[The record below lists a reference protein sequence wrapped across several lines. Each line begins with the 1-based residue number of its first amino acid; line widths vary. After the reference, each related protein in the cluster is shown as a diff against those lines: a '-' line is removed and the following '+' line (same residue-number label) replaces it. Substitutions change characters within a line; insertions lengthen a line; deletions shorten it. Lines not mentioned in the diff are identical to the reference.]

1 MKKLLKIAVLLVIFG
16 GAAFFFYENKNEVAK
31 WIEQLKPDP
40 MRNNTYEKGQC
51 TYYVFDKV
59 KKDGN
64 LISNHWG
71 DAENWA
77 KDAKKDGY
85 VVNHQPAEHALMQT
99 TKGKLGHVAYIEHVN
114 KDGSFDG
121 VEGLRVPKS
130 LLYPKVKMTQAE
142 KDEFDIL
149 QEDESVRTLSDVF
162 CKLDELNYNGFPHLS
177 EWFLLNPIKQTQA
190 QIEFARA
197 WADPSLIEV
206 IPEKRWNVKVAPFE
220 RTKRYYYKGDKGLLG
235 EGDSCN
241 NQYEFQQ
248 FTADELK
255 EYGLDDDMY
264 EKVEVKEK

>member
-1 MKKLLKIAVLLVIFG
+1 MTKYYRVCSQEQWEWLKNKLEIEDDLHVSNFPVTILYGDVICGIYRYHDDPEPLIEISQMMEDEKMANEDYVVIRDDDLLKLKDENNDLIFM
-16 GAAFFFYENKNEVAK
+16 
-31 WIEQLKPDP
+31 I
-40 MRNNTYEKGQC
+40 
-51 TYYVFDKV
+51 
-59 KKDGN
+59 
-64 LISNHWG
+64 H
-71 DAENWA
+71 
-77 KDAKKDGY
+77 
-85 VVNHQPAEHALMQT
+85 
-99 TKGKLGHVAYIEHVN
+99 

-220 RTKRYYYKGDKGLLG
+220 RTKRYYCKGDKGLLG

-248 FTADELK
+248 FTTDELK
-255 EYGLDDDMY
+255 EYGLDDNMF
-264 EKVEVKEK
+264 EKVEVTDDGTK

>member
-64 LISNHWG
+64 LISNRWG

-85 VVNHQPAEHALMQT
+85 VVNHKPAVHALMQT

-114 KDGSFDG
+114 KDGSFD
-121 VEGLRVPKS
+121 VSEMNYIKPYKVSSRPITAEEAKTYEYIHPKKN
-130 LLYPKVKMTQAE
+130 PKA
-142 KDEFDIL
+142 KDE
-149 QEDESVRTLSDVF
+149 
-162 CKLDELNYNGFPHLS
+162 
-177 EWFLLNPIKQTQA
+177 
-190 QIEFARA
+190 
-197 WADPSLIEV
+197 
-206 IPEKRWNVKVAPFE
+206 
-220 RTKRYYYKGDKGLLG
+220 KGKT
-235 EGDSCN
+235 E
-241 NQYEFQQ
+241 
-248 FTADELK
+248 
-255 EYGLDDDMY
+255 
-264 EKVEVKEK
+264 